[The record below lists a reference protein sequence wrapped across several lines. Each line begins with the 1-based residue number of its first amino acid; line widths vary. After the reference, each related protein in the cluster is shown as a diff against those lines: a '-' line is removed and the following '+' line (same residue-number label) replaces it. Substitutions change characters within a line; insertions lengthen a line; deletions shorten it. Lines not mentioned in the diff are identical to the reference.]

1 MAAPSG
7 EGAAILQVRSLTRR
21 FGNLIAVNDVSF
33 DVPEGTI
40 YGIAG
45 PNGAGK
51 SVLFATIS
59 GFYRPTSG
67 SIRFDD
73 RDIVGMGP
81 SDVCQLGL
89 TRTFQTPTLFHSL
102 TVRDNLRIGALFGR
116 PKSDRDVPRLL
127 DFLEL
132 GGVADARATNLDL
145 FTTKKVVLG
154 AALATSPRL
163 LLLDEPMA
171 GFSHVEVDGYRDL
184 VTRIRAEWGVTIV
197 IIEHLLDELIGL
209 SDRMLVLHYGSVL
222 FEGDP
227 DEVKGH
233 PEVVSVYLGGGL
245 DDDEAG
251 DEE

>member
-1 MAAPSG
+1 MAAPPRG
-7 EGAAILQVRSLTRR
+7 GAAILQVRSITRR
-21 FGNLIAVNDVSF
+21 FGSLVAVDDVSF
-33 DVPEGTI
+33 DVPEGSI
-40 YGIAG
+40 FGIAG

-67 SIRFDD
+67 AVRFGG

-81 SDVCQLGL
+81 NEVCQLGL

-102 TVRDNLRIGALFGR
+102 SVRDNIRIGALYGR
-116 PKSDRDVPRLL
+116 AHREAGVPKVI

-132 GGVADARATNLDL
+132 GGVADGLATNLDL

-171 GFSHVEVDGYRDL
+171 GFSHVEVEQYRHL
-184 VTRIRAEWGVTIV
+184 VTRIRDEWGVTII

-233 PEVVSVYLGGGL
+233 PEVVSVYLGGGI
-245 DDDEAG
+245 DDDE
-251 DEE
+251 DES